1 MDSKYSQSLSS
12 DIIKIFLVKNN
23 IGKYGIK
30 VKQILNNNI
39 FSNKDFDSFID
50 LITNQHTIDD
60 FKNYFRYL
68 KVLLRLNNYDK
79 SKIKINNTLI
89 RSILCAYTILYYPEI
104 MNIDDSNSVSRSVIE
119 KSKSL
124 TLNLK
129 ILQMVKIEKKFSNAS
144 LKSINIF
151 FNKCEDFIKI
161 FNHWKDLDME
171 AVICNLAKVY
181 MELEREFKEIEETVN
196 LEDDSS
202 KELLRITKE
211 NLEGEKDKI
220 IEKVK
225 KLSSQ
230 NGIEIF
236 NKYYLFINQELD
248 SNIYKEK
255 MAQSINDNIKK
266 AYWDIIE
273 NDMLKVPP
281 DYGKVIILLEEA
293 KILLKQCIPKRP
305 DLISEID
312 MNMEIETL
320 RHYLENNLDVS
331 NFIST
336 MIEFIITKIME
347 FQARTEEESFN
358 KFLVDFNKLR
368 NTEDVMLSEML
379 IFFFQ
384 GIMPRLDLIVQSK
397 HDFEEWYSKNINK

>member
-1 MDSKYSQSLSS
+1 MDSNYSLSLSS
-12 DIIKIFLVKNN
+12 DIIKIVLVKNN
-23 IGKYGIK
+23 IVNYGIK

-50 LITNQHTIDD
+50 LISNQHTIDD
-60 FKNYFRYL
+60 FKNYFKYL
-68 KVLLRLNNYDK
+68 KILLRLNNCDK
-79 SKIKINNTLI
+79 SNIKINNKLI
-89 RSILCAYTILYYPEI
+89 RSILCAYTILFFPVV
-104 MNIDDSNSVSRSVIE
+104 MNIDDSNVVSKLLIE

-129 ILQMVKIEKKFSNAS
+129 ILQMIKIEKKFSNAA
-144 LKSINIF
+144 LKSINNF

-181 MELEREFKEIEETVN
+181 MELEREFKEIEETSN
-196 LEDDSS
+196 LEDESS
-202 KELLRITKE
+202 NELLRITKE
-211 NLEGEKDKI
+211 NLEKEKGRI
-220 IEKVK
+220 IKKVK
-225 KLSSQ
+225 KINSK

-236 NKYYLFINQELD
+236 NKYYIFLNQELD
-248 SNIYKEK
+248 SNIYKENLSN
-255 MAQSINDNIKK
+255 AVSDNIKK
-266 AYWDIIE
+266 AYWDVIE
-273 NDMLKVPP
+273 NDMLKDPP
-281 DYGKVIILLEEA
+281 NYEKVIILLEEA
-293 KILLKQCIPKRP
+293 KILLKQCIPKRQ

-312 MNMEIETL
+312 MNMEVETL
-320 RHYLENNLDVS
+320 KHYLENDLDVS

-336 MIEFIITKIME
+336 MIEFIITKITE

-358 KFLVDFNKLR
+358 IFLVDFNKLR

>member
-144 LKSINIF
+144 LKSINNF

-181 MELEREFKEIEETVN
+181 MELEREFKEIEETTN

-236 NKYYLFINQELD
+236 NKYYLFLNQELD

-255 MAQSINDNIKK
+255 MSQAINDNIKK
-266 AYWDIIE
+266 AYWDVIE
-273 NDMLKVPP
+273 NDMLKDPP

-320 RHYLENNLDVS
+320 RHYLENKLDVS

-368 NTEDVMLSEML
+368 NTEDVMLPEIL